1 MKEGTGSEP
10 TGPAKL
16 MSAVLEL
23 ARNAGRKCEEVDVL
37 DKARRTTESRD
48 PQLCFLRVPTARLRE
63 VAHDASTSANGAM
76 ISVSARD
83 NLGGGRAEVLRYRM
97 PVGRGAVSID
107 CCPSLLLSFG
117 GGGTILFV
125 VDGAVGCLQLHVGD
139 TCICT
144 LPYAG
149 GAEDTKISSTERV
162 G

>member
-1 MKEGTGSEP
+1 MGSEP

-16 MSAVLEL
+16 MLAVLEL
-23 ARNAGRKCEEVDVL
+23 ARSSGRKCEDIDVL
-37 DKARRTTESRD
+37 DKARLTTESRD
-48 PQLCFLRVPTARLRE
+48 PQLYFLRVPTARLRE

-76 ISVSARD
+76 ISGFACD
-83 NLGGGRAEVLRYRM
+83 NLEEGRAEVLRYRM

-107 CCPSLLLSFG
+107 YRCCPCLFAFVL

-125 VDGAVGCLQLHVGD
+125 VDEAVGCLQLHVGD

-144 LPYAG
+144 LPYVG